1 MSAVMDAKKILQSCG
16 LEQLELIYASNI
28 PKEMQD
34 NTDKTIALITDVD
47 MRLGLD
53 GNDTFHGAEK
63 EVEIQ
68 LFYKLDIDF
77 DLDSFEFAL
86 LKLFRDNHWSIADI
100 REHTVDPDT
109 LHVAWVFYVV
119 EHKILN

>member
-1 MSAVMDAKKILQSCG
+1 MSAVMDAQKILQSSG

-28 PKEMQD
+28 PKEMQN
-34 NTDKTIALITDVD
+34 NTDKTIVLITDVG
-47 MRLGLD
+47 MRLDLD
-53 GNDTFHGAEK
+53 GNDTFHGAER

-86 LKLFRDNHWSIADI
+86 LKLFRNNHWSIADI

-109 LHVAWVFYVV
+109 LQVTWVFYVV

>member
-100 REHTVDPDT
+100 REHTADPDT
-109 LHVAWVFYVV
+109 LQVAWVFYVV

>member
-1 MSAVMDAKKILQSCG
+1 MSAVMDAKKILQSSG

-47 MRLGLD
+47 MRLDLD
-53 GNDTFHGAEK
+53 GNDTFHGAER

-86 LKLFRDNHWSIADI
+86 LKLFRDNHWSITDI
-100 REHTVDPDT
+100 REYTVDPDT
-109 LHVAWVFYVV
+109 IQVTWVFYVV

>member
-1 MSAVMDAKKILQSCG
+1 MSAVMDAKKILQSSG

-47 MRLGLD
+47 MRLDLD
-53 GNDTFHGAEK
+53 GNDTFHGAER

-86 LKLFRDNHWSIADI
+86 LKLFRDNYWSITDI
-100 REHTVDPDT
+100 RENTVDPDT
-109 LHVAWVFYVV
+109 LQVTWVFYVV